1 MATDAGL
8 TLSGQ
13 APTGPDAGGSRRW
26 AVALAKAALT
36 VALTWLIFRAAGVRL
51 AEAGSMIDWTLVRID
66 PVSLLASLVALAG
79 AFALQAWLWARL
91 LVQFGGPPV
100 PLGVATSMILL
111 ANMGRY
117 VPGKVFQLAGLT
129 LLAKR
134 EGVSGVQA
142 GVAAVTGQVLN
153 LLAAAMVGGWAAY
166 TVSTVS
172 EEAGVGAGISTD
184 VGAGLGAGLV
194 VALGVV
200 VLVGFGGAGRMLRW
214 SLRRTGQE
222 GRVALPG
229 RKVLGLC
236 LIGYI
241 AGWALY
247 GLAFSLLARGTGLG
261 IPLATAITAF
271 AGAYLVGYLVLFA
284 PGGIGVREG
293 GLILALA
300 PVLGPQSSL
309 MLAGLQRVW
318 ITAGELAGA
327 LGGAMVLRARPGTP
341 AGGATPA
348 DMPAEGDVGGHT
360 SSVEAP

>member
-8 TLSGQ
+8 TLSRK
-13 APTGPDAGGSRRW
+13 ARPGPDASRSRRW

-36 VALTWLIFRAAGVRL
+36 IALTWVILRAAGFQF
-51 AEAGSMIDWTLVRID
+51 AEAGSMIDRTLLRID
-66 PVSLLASLVALAG
+66 PWSLLASVAALAG

-100 PLGVATSMILL
+100 PLTVATSMILV

-117 VPGKVFQLAGLT
+117 IPGKVFQLAGLA

-166 TVSTVS
+166 TVSMVP
-172 EEAGVGAGISTD
+172 EGAGVGAGIATD
-184 VGAGLGAGLV
+184 VGTGLGAGLV

-241 AGWALY
+241 VGWTAY
-247 GLAFSLLARGTGLG
+247 GLAFFCLARSTGLG
-261 IPLATAITAF
+261 IPLTAAITAF
-271 AGAYLVGYLVLFA
+271 SGAYLVGYLAFFA

-293 GLILALA
+293 GLYLVLT
-300 PVLGPQSSL
+300 PVLGPQGSL

-327 LGGAMVLRARPGTP
+327 LGGAVVLRKRRVERGRHES
-341 AGGATPA
+341 
-348 DMPAEGDVGGHT
+348 PAEV
-360 SSVEAP
+360 P